1 MELLQVSSFP
11 DKGKRSINKKKVDTN
26 YKQALL
32 EDYYIAQL
40 SREISLLSRREV
52 LTGKAKFGIL
62 GDGKE
67 VPQLALAKAFQ
78 KGDFRSG
85 YYRDQTLM
93 LALDLTS
100 PSQLFAQLYANPNPT
115 QEPHSAGRQ
124 MNCHFATHS
133 LDEKGNWRNLMEEYN
148 SSADIAPTAGQ
159 MSRAVGLAL
168 ASKTYRSL
176 PSLQNDMS
184 KFTKGGNE
192 VIFVTIGDASTSEAP
207 FWESVNAVGVMQ
219 VPMLISVWDDGYGIS
234 VPKEFQTTK
243 SSISEA
249 LQGFQRTE
257 DKAGFDIYTVKAW
270 DYSELCKVYEE
281 ASTKVRATHIP
292 AIVHVQEVTQQ
303 QGHSTSGSHE
313 RYKSKERLAWEKEW
327 DCNKKMLEWMVEEKW
342 ATLEEI
348 KAIQKKA
355 KKKARAGLKQAWIDF
370 NAPIK
375 QHIKDLTALYNRL
388 FPKVRNKRAL
398 LDAKDY
404 LLAEMH
410 PTLKNIAVSVRTLL
424 MELYQ
429 EKDPLID
436 ELRTWKIKFQ
446 TENQKIYS
454 SHLFS
459 ETEESALKVRAIPP
473 TYSSKPALI
482 NGYEILNQFFDAAFA
497 RDERVMAFGE
507 DVGHIGGV
515 NQAFA
520 GLQEKYG
527 VERIFDTGIRENTIM
542 GQGIGLAMRGLR
554 PIAEI
559 QYLDYFIYGMQP
571 IVDDLSTLAYRT
583 KGRQKAPMI
592 IRTRGHRLEGIWH
605 TGSPMG
611 MILNGIRGVHVLV
624 PRNMTQAAGFYNT
637 LLHSDEPAIV
647 VECLNGYRQKEPKPE
662 NIAYMRAPLG
672 KVQVLEEGSDL
683 TIVTY
688 GSCCRIVQKAAK
700 RLEERL
706 KISCEIIDIQS
717 LLPFDLE
724 HEILQS
730 LQKTSRLLIV
740 DEDVPGGAS
749 AFILQQIL
757 EEQGAFQWL
766 DAAPATL
773 TAKAHRAAYGSD
785 GDYYSKPSVEDVV
798 EKVYE
803 IIHEL
808 APEDYPLFF

>member
-1 MELLQVSSFP
+1 MELPTVSFP
-11 DKGKRSINKKKVDTN
+11 LNEKQSVTSTKNIDIDSKK
-26 YKQALL
+26 AIL

-67 VPQLALAKAFQ
+67 LPQIALSKVFQ

-93 LALDLTS
+93 LALGLTT
-100 PSQLFAQLYANPNPT
+100 PSQLFAQLYANPNPE

-124 MNCHFATHS
+124 MNAHFATHS
-133 LDEKGNWRNLMEEYN
+133 LDEQGDWKNLMEQYN

-159 MSRAVGLAL
+159 MSRGVGLAL
-168 ASKTYRSL
+168 ASKTYRSIPDL
-176 PSLQNDMS
+176 HSMTQ
-184 KFTKGGNE
+184 FTDKGNE
-192 VIFVTIGDASTSEAP
+192 VIFVTIGDSSTSEGP

-219 VPMLISVWDDGYGIS
+219 IPMLISVWDDGYGIS
-234 VPKEFQTTK
+234 VPKKYQTTK
-243 SSISEA
+243 ESISEV
-249 LQGFQRTE
+249 LSGFQRTE

-270 DYSELCKVYEE
+270 DYPELCRVYQE
-281 ASTKVRATHIP
+281 AAEKVRRTHIP
-292 AIVHVQEVTQQ
+292 ALVHVQEVTQQ
-303 QGHSTSGSHE
+303 QGHSTSGSHQ
-313 RYKSKERLAWEKEW
+313 RYKSKERLEWEKEW
-327 DCNKKMLEWMVEEKW
+327 DCNRKMLEWIEKNNL
-342 ATLEEI
+342 ASKEDL
-348 KAIQKKA
+348 KAIHKEA
-355 KKKARAGLKQAWIDF
+355 KTAAREGSKQAWKDF
-370 NAPIK
+370 NAPLK
-375 QHIKDLTALYNRL
+375 QNIADLTALYDQL
-388 FPKVRNKRAL
+388 LPHVSNKKAVN
-398 LDAKDY
+398 DAKDS
-404 LLAEMH
+404 LLAEIN
-410 PTLKNIAVSVRTLL
+410 PTLRNIAESVRNLL

-429 EKDPLID
+429 EQHPLID
-436 ELRTWKIKFQ
+436 QLRQWKNEFQ
-446 TENQKIYS
+446 NTNQETYS

-459 ETEESALKVRAIPP
+459 ETDDSALNVREI
-473 TYSSKPALI
+473 KPAYSETPQLVS
-482 NGYEILNQFFDAAFA
+482 GYEILNECFNAAFS
-497 RDERVMAFGE
+497 RDERVIAFGE

-592 IRTRGHRLEGIWH
+592 IRTRGHRLEGVWH

-637 LLHSDEPAIV
+637 MLQSDEPALI
-647 VECLNGYRQKEPKPE
+647 VECLNGYRLKEKKPE
-662 NIAYMRAPLG
+662 NIAYMRTPLG
-672 KVQVLEEGSDL
+672 KVEVLKEGTDL

-688 GSCCRIVQKAAK
+688 GSTCRIVQKAAE
-700 RLEERL
+700 RLKERL
-706 KISCEIIDIQS
+706 KISCEVIDIQS

-724 HEILQS
+724 HDILQS
-730 LQKTSRLLIV
+730 LQKTNRLLIV

-749 AFILQQIL
+749 AYIFQQIM
-757 EEQGAFQWL
+757 EMQGAFQWL
-766 DAAPATL
+766 DSLPATL

-803 IIHEL
+803 IMHEVS
-808 APEDYPLFF
+808 PKEYPLFF

>member
-1 MELLQVSSFP
+1 MELPTVSFS
-11 DKGKRSINKKKVDTN
+11 STNKQPTSGNNTANDF
-26 YKQALL
+26 KQTVLN
-32 EDYYIAQL
+32 DYYLAQL

-67 VPQLALAKAFQ
+67 LPQIALAKVFR

-93 LALDLTS
+93 LALGLTTS
-100 PSQLFAQLYANPNPT
+100 DQLFAQLYANPNPE

-133 LDEKGNWRNLMEEYN
+133 LDEKGQWKNLMEQYN

-159 MSRAVGLAL
+159 MSRGVGLAL
-168 ASKTYRSL
+168 ASKTYRSI
-176 PSLQNDMS
+176 PDLQSMTQ
-184 KFTKGGNE
+184 FTNNGNE
-192 VIFVTIGDASTSEAP
+192 VTFVTIGDASTSEAP

-234 VPKEFQTTK
+234 VPQKYQTTK
-243 SSISEA
+243 SSISEVLA
-249 LQGFQRTE
+249 GFERTE
-257 DKAGFDIYTVKAW
+257 EKAGFDIYKVKAW
-270 DYSELCKVYEE
+270 DYVELCRVYEE
-281 ASTKVRATHIP
+281 AAEKVRTTHIP
-292 AIVHVQEVTQQ
+292 ALVHVVEVTQQ

-313 RYKSKERLAWEKEW
+313 RYKSKERLAWEREQ
-327 DCNKKMLEWMVEEKW
+327 DCNKKMLEWIRAEKLASEEKI
-342 ATLEEI
+342 A
-348 KAIQKKA
+348 AINKKA
-355 KKKARAGLKQAWIDF
+355 KKTARLGLRKAWEEY
-370 NAPIK
+370 NAPLKKYIA
-375 QHIKDLTALYNRL
+375 DLTALYDQLLPN
-388 FPKVRNKRAL
+388 VRNKKAVI
-398 LDAKDY
+398 DAKEF
-404 LLAEMH
+404 LLAEIH
-410 PTLKNIAVSVRTLL
+410 PTLKTIAESLRNLL

-429 EKDPLID
+429 ENHPLID
-436 ELRTWKIKFQ
+436 GLRVWKNDFQ
-446 TENQKIYS
+446 ARNQSIYS
-454 SHLFS
+454 SYLFS
-459 ETEESALKVRAIPP
+459 ETEDSALKVREISP
-473 TYSSKPALI
+473 TYSERAELV
-482 NGYEILNQFFDAAFA
+482 NGYEILNACFDAAFA
-497 RDERVMAFGE
+497 RDERVLAFGE

-520 GLQEKYG
+520 GLQAKYG
-527 VERIFDTGIRENTIM
+527 IERIFDTGIRENTIM

-583 KGRQKAPMI
+583 NGRQKAPMI
-592 IRTRGHRLEGIWH
+592 IRTRGHRLEGVWH

-637 LLHSDEPAIV
+637 LLQSDEPALVI
-647 VECLNGYRQKEPKPE
+647 ECLNGYRQKEAKPE
-662 NIAYMRAPLG
+662 NIAYMRTALG
-672 KVQVLEEGSDL
+672 KIEVLKSGTDL

-688 GSCCRIVQKAAK
+688 GSTCRIVEKAAK

-706 KISCEIIDIQS
+706 KISCEVIDIQS
-717 LLPFDLE
+717 LLPFDRA
-724 HEILQS
+724 HEILPS
-730 LQKTSRLLIV
+730 LQKTNRLLVV

-749 AFILQQIL
+749 AFILQQIM

-766 DAAPATL
+766 DSAPATL

-798 EKVYE
+798 EKVYG
-803 IIHEL
+803 IMHEVS
-808 APEDYPLFF
+808 PNDYPLFF

>member
-1 MELLQVSSFP
+1 MELPTVSFP
-11 DKGKRSINKKKVDTN
+11 IDGEQAVTSTENIDSDSKKAILD
-26 YKQALL
+26 
-32 EDYYIAQL
+32 DYYIAQL

-67 VPQLALAKAFQ
+67 IPQIALAKVFQ

-93 LALDLTS
+93 LALGLTT
-100 PSQLFAQLYANPNPT
+100 PSQLFAQLYANPNPE

-124 MNCHFATHS
+124 MNSHFATHS
-133 LDEKGNWRNLMEEYN
+133 LDENGDWRNMMEQYN

-168 ASKTYRSL
+168 ASKIYRSL
-176 PSLQNDMS
+176 SELHSMTQ
-184 KFTKGGNE
+184 FTDKGNE
-192 VIFVTIGDASTSEAP
+192 VVFVTIGDASTSEGP
-207 FWESVNAVGVMQ
+207 FWESINALGVMQ
-219 VPMLISVWDDGYGIS
+219 LPVLISVWDDGYGIS
-234 VPKEFQTTK
+234 VPKKYQTTK
-243 SSISEA
+243 ESISEV
-249 LQGFQRTE
+249 LKGFERTE
-257 DKAGFDIYTVKAW
+257 DKAGFDIYTVEAW
-270 DYSELCKVYEE
+270 NYTKLCKVYQE
-281 ASTKVRATHIP
+281 ATEKVRKNHIP
-292 AIVHVQEVTQQ
+292 ALVHVTEVTQQ
-303 QGHSTSGSHE
+303 QGHSTSGSHQ
-313 RYKSKERLAWEKEW
+313 RYKNKERLEWEKEM
-327 DCNKKMLEWMVEEKW
+327 DCNKKMLEWILKNQIASKDELK
-342 ATLEEI
+342 EI
-348 KAIQKKA
+348 DKKA
-355 KKKARAGLKQAWIDF
+355 KTAARRGLRKAWEDF

-375 QHIKDLTALYNRL
+375 EHIVELTAIYERL
-388 FPKVRNKRAL
+388 LPNVNNKQAVK
-398 LDAKDY
+398 DARDS
-404 LLAEMH
+404 LLAEIH
-410 PTLKNIAVSVRTLL
+410 PTLRNIAESVRNLL

-429 EKDPLID
+429 ENHPFIDQLRQWKDD
-436 ELRTWKIKFQ
+436 FQ
-446 TENQKIYS
+446 AENQEIYS

-459 ETEESALKVRAIPP
+459 ETDDSALNVREIPP
-473 TYSSKPALI
+473 TYSNNPQLI
-482 NGYEILNQFFDAAFA
+482 SGYEILNECFNAAFA
-497 RDERVMAFGE
+497 RDERIVAFGE

-637 LLHSDEPAIV
+637 MLQSDEPALI
-647 VECLNGYRQKEPKPE
+647 VECLNGYRLKEKKPE
-662 NIAYMRAPLG
+662 NIAYMQTPLG
-672 KVQVLEEGSDL
+672 KVEVLKEGTDI

-688 GSCCRIVQKAAK
+688 GSTCRIVEKAAE
-700 RLEERL
+700 RLKERL
-706 KISCEIIDIQS
+706 KISCEVIDIQS
-717 LLPFDLE
+717 LLPFDLA
-724 HEILQS
+724 HDILQS
-730 LQKTSRLLIV
+730 LQKTNRLLVV

-749 AFILQQIL
+749 AFILQQIV
-757 EEQGAFQWL
+757 EVQGAFQWL
-766 DAAPATL
+766 DSVPATL

-785 GDYYSKPSVEDVV
+785 GDYYSKPSIEDVV

-803 IIHEL
+803 IMHEVS
-808 APEDYPLFF
+808 PSDYSLFF